1 MADPIFLAKTDYL
14 KLMSLIEKL
23 DSPAAEALEDE
34 LGRAEIL
41 ADDALP
47 AQVVRMGSLVTFE
60 DLDTGERTSVTLVFP
75 QEANADRQHISILS
89 PMGSALI
96 GLAEGGTI
104 AWPLPNGRKRRVRV
118 VAANPPA
125 NP

>member
-1 MADPIFLAKTDYL
+1 MSDPIFLAKTDYL
-14 KLMSLIEKL
+14 KLMAMIENSDL
-23 DSPAAEALEDE
+23 PAAEALEEE

-41 ADDALP
+41 ADDQLP
-47 AQVVRMGSLVTFE
+47 AHVVRMGSLVSFE

-75 QEANADRQHISILS
+75 QEANADLQCISVLS

-104 AWPLPNGRKRRVRV
+104 EWPLPNGRMRRVKV
-118 VAANPPA
+118 VAAKPPVNA
-125 NP
+125 